1 MTTNATKSIMTISTT
16 VLHHCGVVLQEQ
28 KNNVEYGVGT
38 SVSCWC
44 QLSMVLTLEFIYFF
58 GYIILFFI
66 VVFVLDANSN
76 KSKECWSKLASFN

>member
-1 MTTNATKSIMTISTT
+1 MTTSATKSIMTISTA

-44 QLSMVLTLEFIYFF
+44 QLSMVLTLEFFIYFWV
-58 GYIILFFI
+58 YNFI
-66 VVFVLDANSN
+66 FYCCVCVRCKFEQKQGMLEQI
-76 KSKECWSKLASFN
+76 SKF